1 MSLWLPRS
9 ILAVLGGLALSLP
22 APAQTYQQSPMLAE
36 RVEAGELPPVEER
49 LPATPLVTEP
59 AEIGQFGGQIEWIAG
74 RSRDIRIMNVY
85 GYARLVGYDQD
96 LNLVAD
102 ILESYEVEEGRIFTF
117 HLRPGM
123 RWSDGE
129 PFTTED
135 FRFSWEEIQLNEELR
150 PFGPDWRMVVG
161 EELPEVEIVDDHT
174 IRYSWSRPNPR
185 FLPAIAGATPM
196 YLYTPAHYVRQYH
209 ADFTDAD
216 QLAREVAAAE
226 ARDWVSLFLRNAN
239 LYESS
244 NPDLPVLQPWVNTTA
259 APSERFVFE
268 RNPYYH
274 RVDPEGRQLPYID
287 RVVVNVAD
295 SSLIS
300 AQTGTGAS
308 DLQAR
313 HIRIDDFPFLTEG
326 AEQNNYDILLWDTV
340 LGNEIAL
347 YPNLNAADPV
357 WREVMRDVRF
367 RRALSLAINRAEL
380 NEIIFFGLGRP
391 SNNTVVPS
399 SPFWTEDLANRW
411 AVFDIQQANALLDEM
426 GLSERGSGGLRL
438 LPDGRPLEI
447 IVESAGERSQ
457 EIDALQLIGDSWR
470 QIGVGLFVNNSQ
482 RDVFRNRVFSGEVT
496 MSVWF
501 GLDNGLITET
511 TVPDELAPVDQNW
524 LQYPAWGQYWQGQ
537 GTVGEEPDLDWAVT
551 LMELYQ
557 QWLLEPDAE
566 ARGEITQEMLA
577 LQVEQVT
584 SIGTVQGVPQPIV
597 VSNDLRN
604 VPENG
609 VYSWDPGAHF
619 GRYRMDTFWLDQ

>member
-1 MSLWLPRS
+1 MSVWLPRS
-9 ILAVLGGLALSLP
+9 MLAVLGGLALSLQ
-22 APAQTYQQSPMLAE
+22 ALAQTYEQSPMLAE
-36 RVEAGELPPVEER
+36 RVAAGTLPPVEER
-49 LPATPLVTEP
+49 LPETPLVTEP
-59 AEIGQFGGQIEWIAG
+59 AEIGRFGGQIEWIAG

-85 GYARLVGYDQD
+85 GYARLVGYDED

-102 ILESYEVEEGRIFTF
+102 ILESYEVEEGRIFTL

-161 EELPEVEIVDDHT
+161 EELPEVEIVDDYT

-196 YLYTPAHYVRQYH
+196 YLYSPAHYVRQFH
-209 ADFTDAD
+209 ADFTDED
-216 QLAREVAAAE
+216 SLAREVAAAE
-226 ARDWVSLFLRNAN
+226 ARDWISLFLRNAN
-239 LYESS
+239 LYEAS
-244 NPDLPVLQPWVNTTA
+244 NPDLPVLQPWVNTTE

-287 RVVVNVAD
+287 RVLVNVAD

-313 HIRIDDFPFLTEG
+313 HIRIDDFPFLSEG
-326 AEQNNYDILLWDTV
+326 AEQNDYDILLWDTV

-357 WREVMRDVRF
+357 WREVVRDVRF

-380 NEIIFFGLGRP
+380 NEIIFFGLGQP

-399 SPFWTEDLANRW
+399 SPFWSEDLASRW
-411 AVFDIQQANALLDEM
+411 AVYDIQQANALLDEM
-426 GLSERGSGGLRL
+426 GLTERGSGGLRL

-501 GLDNGLITET
+501 GLDNGLITST

-551 LMELYQ
+551 LMDLYQ

-566 ARGEITQEMLA
+566 ARGAITREMLA
-577 LQVEQVT
+577 LQAEQVT

-597 VSNDLRN
+597 VSNDLHN
-604 VPENG
+604 VPEQG